1 MSQQVAEPLVNA
13 ISVRMLGHGGRGT
26 ISFSTQYS
34 NNFKVTIKKYLRT

>member
-13 ISVRMLGHGGRGT
+13 ISVMMLGRGVGGT
-26 ISFSTQYS
+26 TSFSTQYS